1 MQNINKSIDDTIAV
15 YRPTIFWKEKDIV
28 KQQMSNWSEDEVK
41 EKIFEIS
48 NLEILIKRN
57 TSSINL
63 VSDLICNY

>member
-1 MQNINKSIDDTIAV
+1 MQNANKSIDDTIAAF
-15 YRPTIFWKEKDIV
+15 RPPIFWKEKDIV

-48 NLEILIKRN
+48 NLEILIKRS

-63 VSDLICNY
+63 VSDLISNY